1 MNNPSLTGGS
11 ACPLGAP
18 RFYETDALR
27 QATGDNLRPGGLE
40 LLREALQQVDWPSEA
55 RVLDIGCGIGTTAA
69 HLRKDHGLRAMG
81 IDLSAHLLCEG
92 AGRHPK
98 LPLVRGRAE
107 NLPFADES
115 LAGLTCECVLSLVN
129 NPQRT
134 LGEFRRVLTPN
145 GYLILSD
152 LYRRQENSA
161 TGLPENCCL
170 AGAVTRKQF
179 LGWLHEAGFSV
190 RLWRDRS
197 HLLAELAARL
207 VLLHGS
213 MSSFWGRFT
222 DDGDGRAMQ
231 QAVQAIRPGYFLL
244 IAQKSS
250 PSHKPL
256 AINFNQRTQP

>member
-1 MNNPSLTGGS
+1 MNNPGPSGGA
-11 ACPLGAP
+11 ACPLAAP
-18 RFYETDALR
+18 RLYETDALR

-40 LLREALQQVDWPSEA
+40 LLQEALQQVDWPSGA

-69 HLRKDHGLRAMG
+69 FLQRDHGLRAMG

-92 AGRHPK
+92 AGRHPM

-107 NLPFADES
+107 DLPFADES

-134 LGEFRRVLTPN
+134 LGGFRRVLAPS
-145 GYLILSD
+145 GHLILSD
-152 LYRRQENSA
+152 LYRRQETPA

-170 AGAVTRKQF
+170 AGAVSREQ
-179 LGWLHEAGFSV
+179 LQSWLHEAGFSV
-190 RLWRDRS
+190 RLWQDRS

-207 VLLHGS
+207 VFLHGS
-213 MSSFWGRFT
+213 MASFWGRFT

-250 PSHKPL
+250 PS
-256 AINFNQRTQP
+256 R